1 MIKINYAR
9 LVEFDKRGAFFA
21 GQIRTYNDI
30 LKHYRPFM
38 SDEFL
43 TLIEVKL
50 DELTDKKGR
59 NKDKIRELV
68 PSQQRESLE
77 KCSDE
82 EVA

>member
-1 MIKINYAR
+1 MR
-9 LVEFDKRGAFFA
+9 LDKRGAFIA
-21 GQIRTYNDI
+21 GRIHTYNDI

-50 DELTDKKGR
+50 DELTSGKER
-59 NKDKIRELV
+59 VKDQIREV
-68 PSQQRESLE
+68 VSSQNTESLE
-77 KCSDE
+77 ECSVE